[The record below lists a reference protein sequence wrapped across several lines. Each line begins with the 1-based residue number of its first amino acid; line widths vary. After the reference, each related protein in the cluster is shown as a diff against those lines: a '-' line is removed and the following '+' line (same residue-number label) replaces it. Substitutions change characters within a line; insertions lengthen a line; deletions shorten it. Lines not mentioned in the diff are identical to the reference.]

1 MKKLIFMFLLNSFT
15 IMSFSQTTYIGFIDK
30 YPIELLINDTN
41 YDGQINAVYCYSNYD
56 EPINLSG
63 NLKTGK
69 LNFFEKDS
77 NEINTASLKFGDFS
91 MNKEN
96 LEGIWT
102 DLKTE
107 KSLNIKLTKSTDSD
121 FGILQPISLPNKY
134 FRLIISGSSSVVG
147 IKIFE
152 KKTDKLLQKFDVECQ
167 FWGLNNINIGDFNF
181 DGINDFSVFES
192 SYAGPNTSSL
202 YFLYNPKTKKYFE
215 SGFSGTSL
223 EFDAIKKQINE
234 TNQCCAGSSIMQA
247 TYKVVKNKMVL
258 IKTNC
263 LKYDEKKQEHVK
275 VKCD

>member
-1 MKKLIFMFLLNSFT
+1 MKDFILIIVFFYSAIISFG
-15 IMSFSQTTYIGFIDK
+15 QTTYIGFIDK

-69 LNFFEKDS
+69 LNLFEKDS
-77 NEINTASLKFGDFS
+77 KEKNTASLKFEDFS
-91 MNKEN
+91 MNKDN

-121 FGILQPISLPNKY
+121 FGIMQPISFPNKY

-152 KKTDKLLQKFDVECQ
+152 KKTDKLLQKFNVDCQ
-167 FWGLNNINIGDFNF
+167 FWGLNNINVDDFNF
-181 DGINDFSVFES
+181 DGIDDFSVFES
-192 SYAGPNTSSL
+192 SYAGPNTSHL

-215 SGFSGTSL
+215 SSFSGTSL
-223 EFDAIKKQINE
+223 EFDAVKKQINE

-247 TYKVVKNKMVL
+247 TYKVVKNNMVL